1 MAVGAVVARIISQY
15 SDKGTKAAQRDIAKL
30 GKNIDK
36 FASRVTKSFAIATA
50 ASAAFAVKIG
60 KDAVRAASEDSKSAA
75 VLAQTLKNVTGA
87 TTDGIAAVEEYIEK
101 QQIAAGVADSE
112 LRQSF
117 AALTTATG
125 NVSDAMYLQNIAL
138 DTAAGTGKDL
148 QTVTLALVKA
158 QNGNIGALKRLGIP
172 LDESIVKSKDFAAA
186 TEALTQA
193 YGGQAKVLADADP
206 FKRLQLSYQ
215 EVLETLGYSLLPV
228 IKEFVEYLQSD
239 VLPQVERWVN
249 QNKDELQSAL
259 KGSLEVLKVFGKTLV
274 TVFSLVE
281 KNKGVFI
288 ALAAS
293 IVALSG
299 IAKISNAVIAIQG
312 LSTALSGVLTKL
324 GLIVPAAGSA
334 GTALTVAGNAGAVAG
349 TKATVAWSRLL
360 LLLGR
365 IALPITVI
373 VTFFQGLSWWRE
385 RYKREDAKAFAQ
397 QQIVANQYVNNIT
410 SGFKSIEDAT
420 RRARGEQ
427 DSFTQSILDG
437 FKPIEK
443 AVQKSK
449 QNAKDEAERIARLNK
464 LKKEEAKAD
473 ALKAK
478 AEAKV
483 AAIKKSL
490 QIKGDSNL
498 DKETDLVQLNAAE
511 ALLKR
516 QKEVNLID
524 AERIKAMKEE
534 LLSLKVRNDLAL
546 RYQDILKV
554 LADQKIDDKE
564 IERLAKSW
572 GIPTQAVRAYFIQF
586 EAISD
591 GVINKSEIEKLAQ
604 TWGSSE
610 KAAEK
615 YLDFY
620 NELNDG
626 FLSDAE
632 IAKLAKKWYGNLD
645 ADSASYAVKQY
656 GDFVGA
662 LNDDKLD
669 DTEINK
675 LQTKWNL
682 TTKELKDYV
691 DKIEKPVT
699 VNSSLFSDAEK
710 AQLEWKSATEALDQY
725 LKKKKNATAD
735 DDGSINGNSPEVI
748 AAAIAAANEAAKAA
762 AEAAAIAA
770 EAEAAVAEAEAAAAA
785 ASKTF
790 LNAISNAKTTDAINS
805 AVQVAQIVGESASDI
820 ANAMMQ
826 GLLKQG
832 MDTTSAAS
840 SARYTG
846 QAIAMQ
852 QAMQN
857 ATLGSS
863 STGLSTGAFSQNS
876 TMNTAAGIK
885 SGSLMAAPIVNI
897 TVQGSVTAEQD
908 LVQAVRNGLLATQ
921 YNGNQLLLEAI

>member
-117 AALTTATG
+117 SALATATG

-299 IAKISNAVIAIQG
+299 IAKISNAIIAIKG

-427 DSFTQSILDG
+427 DSYTQSILDG

-443 AVQKSK
+443 AVEKSK

-546 RYQDILKV
+546 RYQDILKA
-554 LADQKIDDKE
+554 LADAKIDDKE
-564 IERLAKSW
+564 VVALAKIWNVPIEAAKAYIETLFAVEDSKISDAEITKLAMSW
-572 GIPTQAVRAYFIQF
+572 GSTEKQA
-586 EAISD
+586 
-591 GVINKSEIEKLAQ
+591 AQ
-604 TWGSSE
+604 
-610 KAAEK
+610 

-620 NELNDG
+620 KYLNDG
-626 FLSDAE
+626 FLSPAE
-632 IAKLAKKWYGNLD
+632 IEKLKSTWKLTEDQAKL
-645 ADSASYAVKQY
+645 YA
-656 GDFVGA
+656 DFVGVVSDGKI
-662 LNDDKLD
+662 N
-669 DTEINK
+669 DTEITKIKDKWK
-675 LQTKWNL
+675 LSTDQVF
-682 TTKELKDYV
+682 EYLKQV
-691 DKIEKPVT
+691 GAPVT
-699 VNSSLFSDAEK
+699 SNTSLFSDAQK
-710 AQLEWKSATEALDQY
+710 AELEWKNATTALDQY

-832 MDTTSAAS
+832 MDAASAAS